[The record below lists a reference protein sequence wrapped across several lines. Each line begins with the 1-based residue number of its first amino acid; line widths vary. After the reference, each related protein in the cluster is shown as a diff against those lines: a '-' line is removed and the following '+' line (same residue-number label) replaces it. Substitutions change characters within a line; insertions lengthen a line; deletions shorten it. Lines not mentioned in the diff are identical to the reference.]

1 MRMCGS
7 YVRTG
12 FKTGMGLRRGGFVAP
27 SIRTRIPCGIG
38 IRKSGL
44 NIGKIYTKYR

>member
-1 MRMCGS
+1 MCGS
-7 YVRTG
+7 YFRTG
-12 FKTGMGLRRGGFVAP
+12 FKTGTGLRRGAIVGP

-44 NIGKIYTKYR
+44 NAGKIYTKYR